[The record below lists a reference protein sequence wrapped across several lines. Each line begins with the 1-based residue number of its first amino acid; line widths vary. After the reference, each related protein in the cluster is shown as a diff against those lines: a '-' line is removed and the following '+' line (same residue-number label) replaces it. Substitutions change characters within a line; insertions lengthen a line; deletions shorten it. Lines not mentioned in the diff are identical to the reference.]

1 MSKLKVTDQNICVG
15 NLEFGSQTKISQLM
29 LTKSSQLVLGVTKQ
43 STNF

>member
-1 MSKLKVTDQNICVG
+1 MSKLKVIDQNICVG

-29 LTKSSQLVLGVTKQ
+29 LTKCAQLVVEVTKQ